1 MKLQGDYQHFKDL
14 DTEIVALSVETLEVS
29 TRLAQRRGIEYPIL
43 ADPEHQ
49 AIEAYGVYNLL
60 GDGRA
65 APSVFVVDEK
75 GIITWKHVGE
85 NKRDW
90 PDNEAILE
98 QLD

>member
-1 MKLQGDYQHFKDL
+1 VKLQADYQCFKDL
-14 DTEIVALSVETLEVS
+14 GAEIVAIGVETLELS
-29 TRLAQRRGIEYPIL
+29 TRLAQNTGVKYPIL

-75 GIITWKHVGE
+75 GLMIWKHVGE
-85 NKRDW
+85 NKGDW
-90 PDNEAILE
+90 PSTEDILD
-98 QLD
+98 QLS

>member
-1 MKLQGDYQHFKDL
+1 VKLQGDYERFKAL
-14 DTEIVALSVETLEVS
+14 DAEIVAMSVETLKLS
-29 TRLAQRRGIEYPIL
+29 TRLVQETGIEYPVL
-43 ADPEHQ
+43 ADPEHR

-75 GIITWKHVGE
+75 GIITWKHVG
-85 NKRDW
+85 KKRRDW

-98 QLD
+98 QLG